1 MKDESLNKL
10 AVKSGIFFVVCQMLI
25 RGISFA
31 TTPIYTRLLSTEQF
45 GQIRVYES
53 WLQADHVIMSVAKCR
68 TGQIRYEREV

>member
-45 GQIRVYES
+45 QEE
-53 WLQADHVIMSVAKCR
+53 L
-68 TGQIRYEREV
+68 